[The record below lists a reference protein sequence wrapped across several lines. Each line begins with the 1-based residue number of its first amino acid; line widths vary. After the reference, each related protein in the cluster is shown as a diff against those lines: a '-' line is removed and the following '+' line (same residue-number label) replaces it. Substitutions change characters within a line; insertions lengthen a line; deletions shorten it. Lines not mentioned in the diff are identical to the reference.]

1 MNFFYQSRVES
12 FSSFLSNDNTYPAHL
27 HRQVEIMYVLSGEL
41 EISVEQQVYYLHKD
55 DISVTF
61 PDKIH
66 SLNTPESS
74 QVLLLVFD
82 VDFLQDFRPAFT
94 ECIPVNPILN
104 LNNLT
109 EHGKNALNWLITLSK
124 NMPATADMPNIED
137 LPNHPVIS
145 DTTKIVD

>member
-1 MNFFYQSRVES
+1 M
-12 FSSFLSNDNTYPAHL
+12 
-27 HRQVEIMYVLSGEL
+27 
-41 EISVEQQVYYLHKD
+41 
-55 DISVTF
+55 
-61 PDKIH
+61 
-66 SLNTPESS
+66 
-74 QVLLLVFD
+74 LLLVFD

-109 EHGKNALNWLITLSK
+109 EHGKNALNRLITLSK

-145 DTTKIVD
+145 DTTKIVNEQKEFPLIFCIPRAILHPADRYFLLS

>member
-74 QVLLLVFD
+74 QVLLWY
-82 VDFLQDFRPAFT
+82 
-94 ECIPVNPILN
+94 
-104 LNNLT
+104 LT
-109 EHGKNALNWLITLSK
+109 SISYRIFALLSQ
-124 NMPATADMPNIED
+124 NVS
-137 LPNHPVIS
+137 L
-145 DTTKIVD
+145 

>member
-1 MNFFYQSRVES
+1 
-12 FSSFLSNDNTYPAHL
+12 
-27 HRQVEIMYVLSGEL
+27 MYVLSGEL

-137 LPNHPVIS
+137 AAITLLSPILPRLLMNRRTFLLIFYIPRAILLS
-145 DTTKIVD
+145 C

>member
-66 SLNTPESS
+66 SLNTPESFWYLTSISYRIFALLS
-74 QVLLLVFD
+74 QNVSL
-82 VDFLQDFRPAFT
+82 
-94 ECIPVNPILN
+94 
-104 LNNLT
+104 
-109 EHGKNALNWLITLSK
+109 
-124 NMPATADMPNIED
+124 
-137 LPNHPVIS
+137 
-145 DTTKIVD
+145 